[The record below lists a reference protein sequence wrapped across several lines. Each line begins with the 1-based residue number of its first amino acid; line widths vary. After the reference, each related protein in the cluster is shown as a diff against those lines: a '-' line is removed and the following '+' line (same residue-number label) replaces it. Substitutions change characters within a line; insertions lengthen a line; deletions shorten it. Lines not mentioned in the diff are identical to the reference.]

1 MIKETIVERIF
12 RLWRAGRVDE
22 ILDCFTGDARWH
34 FSAATKP
41 PAVGR
46 EAIAE
51 FLARYSAVSG
61 ENRLR
66 LTRQSQ
72 QGDLLF
78 FEGVEDFTTPE
89 GRDVTLPY
97 AGVLTLRAGKI
108 TDWRDYFDRELIDT
122 QIEGTGNL
130 PDYAREL
137 LTAPAEVVAPPV
149 AGGLVGD
156 LILQAIARFADRPAF
171 VEDERTTS
179 YRMLGDRIAS
189 ALKAFKEIGLRRGDV
204 IAQISGNSSDMY
216 AVMAAAYIGGYT
228 SLTLHPM
235 GGHDDQEY
243 ILRDSGA
250 RVLVADRS
258 YSARAAAFRI
268 KHLRLLGH
276 GAYEGIEDFWAFG
289 DEAAP
294 LPDHASGAS
303 EDIVRL
309 AYTGGTTGRPK
320 GVMLSNRALVANS
333 MMALA
338 ALPWPED
345 IRFLC
350 PAPMSHGAGSIVIP
364 TLTRGGR
371 IILQPGFDPDRF
383 LAALEQHK
391 ATLTWLV
398 PTMIGNLLD
407 SAALKTTDHSS
418 LRALIWSG
426 APMSPMRVVQAIERF
441 GPILVQCYGQTEA
454 PNTILFLAGEE
465 HAAHPAATG
474 RPFPGIEL
482 ALLDDE
488 GRLVAPGEPG
498 EICVRGPLVMSGYK
512 GMPLASAEAW
522 AHGWLHTGDVGRVG
536 ANGMWSIVDRKKDM
550 IISGGF
556 NVFPK
561 EIEDVLAAQPGVAS
575 VCVFGIPHEKW
586 GEAVAA
592 VVVPSREAAPDVDQ
606 LTLAVR
612 AAKGPVQTPK
622 LIELVDAIP
631 QTGLGKPD
639 KKVLRDVYRSRL

>member
-1 MIKETIVERIF
+1 MNNETIIERIF
-12 RLWRAGRVDE
+12 RLWRAGCADD
-22 ILDCFTGDARWH
+22 ILDCFAEDARWH

-41 PAVGR
+41 PAIGR
-46 EAIAE
+46 EAIAQ
-51 FLARYSAVSG
+51 FLARYAAVSA

-66 LTRQSQ
+66 LTRQLR

-78 FEGVEDFTTPE
+78 FEAVEDFTTPD
-89 GRDVTLPY
+89 GRDVALPY
-97 AGVLTLRAGKI
+97 AGVLSLRAGRI
-108 TDWRDYFDRELIDT
+108 ADWRDYFDRKLIDS
-122 QIEGTGNL
+122 QIEGSGSL
-130 PDYAREL
+130 PDYAREI
-137 LTAPAEVVAPPV
+137 LTAPAAATAPV

-156 LILQAIARFADRPAF
+156 MILQAIDRFADRPAF
-171 VEDERTTS
+171 VEDDRTTS
-179 YRMLGDRIAS
+179 YRLLGRRIAH
-189 ALKAFKEIGLRRGDV
+189 ALKAFDELGLRPGDV

-235 GGHDDQEY
+235 GGRDDQEY

-250 RVLVADRS
+250 RILVADGS
-258 YSARAAAFRI
+258 YGARAAGFRVE
-268 KHLRLLGH
+268 HLRLLGH
-276 GAYEGIEDFWAFG
+276 GPQEAIEDFWAFG
-289 DEAAP
+289 DETAP
-294 LPDHASGAS
+294 LPNHAGGAS
-303 EDIVRL
+303 DDIVRL

-364 TLTRGGR
+364 TLVRGGQVIVQR
-371 IILQPGFDPDRF
+371 GFDTDQF
-383 LAALEQHK
+383 LAALERHK

-398 PTMIGNLLD
+398 PTMIGNILD
-407 SAALKTTDHSS
+407 SAAIATTDHSS
-418 LRALIWSG
+418 LKALIWSG
-426 APMSPMRVVQAIERF
+426 APMSPTRVAQAIERF

-465 HAAHPAATG
+465 HAAHPAAAG

-482 ALLDDE
+482 ALLDDQ
-488 GRLVAPGEPG
+488 GRPVAPGQPG

-512 GMPLASAEAW
+512 GLPQASEEAF
-522 AHGWLHTGDVGRVG
+522 AHGWLHTGDVGRVD
-536 ANGMWSIVDRKKDM
+536 ASGMWSIVDRKKDM

-561 EIEDVLAAQPGVAS
+561 EIEDVIASQPGVAG

-592 VVVPSREAAPDVDQ
+592 VVVPSREAAPDVNQ
-606 LTLAVR
+606 LALAVR
-612 AAKGPVQTPK
+612 DAKGPVQTPK

-639 KKVLRDVYRSRL
+639 KKALREAYRSGR